1 MKKQR
6 LIIIITVFVDVLGI
20 GIIIPILPFFVE
32 SFGVGAGVVTALFAV
47 FSLFSFFSSPFLGAL
62 SDKIGRR
69 PVLIISLLSTTI
81 GWLIFAAAN
90 SVFFL
95 FLGRII
101 DGLAAGNFPIAQN
114 YLLDIAKTEKEKTAN
129 LGLIG
134 AIFGIGFIIGPMF
147 GGLLGSF
154 SLRLPFYFVGF
165 LALLNTIFAY
175 FYLPETNHT
184 RREGK
189 ISLNPLVP
197 IVSVIKQKIFLSG
210 LLAIF
215 FFGLA
220 IAIQQSVFSLYVY
233 QVFGWGTFAVGLL
246 MAGIGVLIAFNQG
259 FLLRKLIRSFRQD
272 YLAIISLI
280 LLGIGFIFLGI
291 GYLPFFLIGVLGITF
306 GQSIGRVI
314 LTSLLAKKADSSR
327 QGELLGVLTSI
338 TSLSMI
344 IGPLLA
350 GFIFIKHP
358 AGPFFLAALFSVLSL
373 LFVLKFVQ
381 NKNLTTPMTT
391 EIEKENQLLEV
402 TV

>member
-6 LIIIITVFVDVLGI
+6 LIIIATVFIDVLGI
-20 GIIIPILPFFVE
+20 GIIIPVLPFFVE

-47 FSLFSFFSSPFLGAL
+47 FSFFSFFSAPFLGAW

-69 PVLIISLLSTTI
+69 PVLLISLLSTAL
-81 GWLIFAAAN
+81 GWLMFAAAN
-90 SVFFL
+90 SIFFL

-147 GGLLGSF
+147 GGLLGSI
-154 SLRLPFYFVGF
+154 SHRLPFYFVGF
-165 LALLNTIFAY
+165 LALANTIFAY
-175 FYLPETNHT
+175 FYLPETNHV
-184 RREGK
+184 RRVGK

-197 IVSVIKQKIFLSG
+197 LFAVAKQKIFRTG

-220 IAIQQSVFSLYVY
+220 IAIQQSVFSLYAFK
-233 QVFGWGTFAVGLL
+233 VFGLNTFSVGLL
-246 MAGIGVLIAFNQG
+246 MTGIGVMIAFIQG
-259 FLLRKLIRSFRQD
+259 FLLKKLIHRFRED
-272 YLAIISLI
+272 YLAIFFLAVLS
-280 LLGIGFIFLGI
+280 IGFAFLGTA
-291 GYLPFFLIGVLGITF
+291 YLPTFLFGVLGITF
-306 GQSIGRVI
+306 GQSVGRVV
-314 LTSLLAKKADSSR
+314 LTSLLAKKADPAR
-327 QGELLGVLTSI
+327 QGELLGVLTSV

-350 GFIFIKHP
+350 GFIFLQHSS
-358 AGPFFLAALFSVLSL
+358 GPFLFASFFSLLSLMFILKTIRAKNLAAIADEEL
-373 LFVLKFVQ
+373 
-381 NKNLTTPMTT
+381 
-391 EIEKENQLLEV
+391 EKENQCLEA
-402 TV
+402 TA

>member
-1 MKKQR
+1 
-6 LIIIITVFVDVLGI
+6 
-20 GIIIPILPFFVE
+20 
-32 SFGVGAGVVTALFAV
+32 
-47 FSLFSFFSSPFLGAL
+47 FSFFSSPFLGAW

-69 PVLIISLLSTTI
+69 PVLLISLLSTTI

-114 YLLDIAKTEKEKTAN
+114 YLLDIAKTDKEKTAN

-154 SLRLPFYFVGF
+154 SPRLPFYFVGF
-165 LALLNTIFAY
+165 LALANTIFAY

-189 ISLNPLVP
+189 ISLNPLVS
-197 IVSVIKQKIFLSG
+197 IFSVAKQKVFLSG
-210 LLAIF
+210 LFAIF

-220 IAIQQSVFSLYVY
+220 VAIQQSVFSLYAFK
-233 QVFGWGTFAVGLL
+233 VFGWGTFAVGL
-246 MAGIGVLIAFNQG
+246 MMTGIGVLIAFNQG
-259 FLLRKLIRSFRQD
+259 FLLKKLIKRFKED
-272 YLAIISLI
+272 YLAIFSLI
-280 LLGIGFIFLGI
+280 LLAAGFVFLGV
-291 GYLPFFLIGVLGITF
+291 GYLPFFLIGILGITF

-314 LTSLLAKKADSSR
+314 LTSLLAKKADPAK
-327 QGELLGVLTSI
+327 QGELLGVLTSV

-344 IGPLLA
+344 IGPLFA
-350 GFIFIKHP
+350 GFLFVKHP
-358 AGPFFLAALFSVLSL
+358 AGPFFFAALFSVLSL
-373 LFVLKFVQ
+373 FFVLKSICH
-381 NKNLTTPMTT
+381 KNIANLAA
-391 EIEKENQLLEV
+391 EELEKEKQCLEV

>member
-1 MKKQR
+1 MKKQK

-20 GIIIPILPFFVE
+20 GIIIPVLPFFVE

-47 FSLFSFFSSPFLGAL
+47 FSFFSFFSSPFLGAW

-69 PVLIISLLSTTI
+69 PVLLVSLLSTTI

-114 YLLDIAKTEKEKTAN
+114 YLLDISKTEKEKTAN

-134 AIFGIGFIIGPMF
+134 AIFGIGFIVGPMF

-154 SLRLPFYFVGF
+154 SPRLPFYFVGF
-165 LALLNTIFAY
+165 LALANTVFAY
-175 FYLPETNHT
+175 FYLPETNHS

-197 IVSVIKQKIFLSG
+197 IFSVAKQKVLLSG
-210 LLAIF
+210 LFAIF

-220 IAIQQSVFSLYVY
+220 VAIQQSVFSLYAFK
-233 QVFGWGTFAVGLL
+233 VFGWGTFAVGLL
-246 MAGIGVLIAFNQG
+246 MTGIGVLIAFNQG
-259 FLLRKLIRSFRQD
+259 FLLKKLIRRFKED
-272 YLAIISLI
+272 YLAVASLI
-280 LLGIGFIFLGI
+280 LLGVGFIFLGI
-291 GYLPFFLIGVLGITF
+291 GYLPFFLVGVFGITF

-314 LTSLLAKKADSSR
+314 LTSLLAKKADPAR
-327 QGELLGVLTSI
+327 QGELLGVLTSV

-344 IGPLLA
+344 IGPLFA
-350 GFIFIKHP
+350 GFIFVKHP
-358 AGPFFLAALFSVLSL
+358 AGPFFFAALFSMSSL
-373 LFVLKFVQ
+373 FFVLKSIR
-381 NKNLTTPMTT
+381 NKNMANLAT
-391 EIEKENQLLEV
+391 EELERENQCLEV